1 MELKIF
7 AVPPLP
13 SPSALLGVSSKDC
26 FIFLVRLITNYV
38 LKDIS
43 AVTSLPRLSRTMSAA
58 NSSDQKVRHLIPNA
72 ACCVKFWSRVSGA
85 LFDVQCHSARIS
97 PGLKLVLVLAC
108 KFGTWQTLCFR
119 FETWVR
125 SYSIIWSWVYLVCTW
140 CPGNVFCTR
149 AIFKD
154 IQIVDLTRK
163 CTRST
168 LTRQKEG
175 GRPRSDIRR
184 KFPASRLV

>member
-1 MELKIF
+1 MNHYSLTQSFRFVGKELLWQLKKNDGILNF
-7 AVPPLP
+7 RRPP
-13 SPSALLGVSSKDC
+13 SSALLGVSSKDC

-72 ACCVKFWSRVSGA
+72 ACCVKFWSRVSRA

-97 PGLKLVLVLAC
+97 PGLKMVLVLAC

-119 FETWVR
+119 IETWVR
-125 SYSIIWSWVYLVCTW
+125 SYSIIWSWIYLVPDAW
-140 CPGNVFCTR
+140 AMFFVPVQYSK
-149 AIFKD
+149 I
-154 IQIVDLTRK
+154 
-163 CTRST
+163 
-168 LTRQKEG
+168 
-175 GRPRSDIRR
+175 
-184 KFPASRLV
+184 SRL